1 MYALAAKRT
10 NIPLANKTRPCYN
23 EKNVF
28 IGEVSMS
35 QSAMQEITCPKCGKK
50 TSFLVWDSI
59 NTVEQ
64 PEMKEKVR
72 NDEAF
77 RFHCPDCGASALLNY
92 NFLYHQQE
100 DEVLIYVSADGS
112 DASEM
117 EKLLSQRAQ
126 AFEGYKKRIVRS
138 YNAFKEK
145 LLILD
150 AGFDDRIVEIIKSSV
165 WNHVETQYKDQGI
178 DEIYFA
184 TNEEGAHGFLFRK
197 GGHMVASMEFD
208 EALYHAIYDSAMER
222 LEAATKND
230 LYIDRAWA
238 KDIVERMG

>member
-1 MYALAAKRT
+1 
-10 NIPLANKTRPCYN
+10 
-23 EKNVF
+23 
-28 IGEVSMS
+28 MS

-59 NTVEQ
+59 NTMEN

-77 RFHCPDCGASALLNY
+77 CFHCPECGASALLNY

-100 DEVLIYVSADGS
+100 DKVLIYVSADGGDTS
-112 DASEM
+112 DMAQI
-117 EKLLSQRAQ
+117 LDQRGN
-126 AFEGYKKRIVRS
+126 AFDGYRKRIVRS

-165 WNHVETQYKDQGI
+165 WDNVEAHYKDKKI

-184 TNEEGAHGFLFRK
+184 TNDDGVHGFLFRSA
-197 GGHMVASMEFD
+197 GEMVASMEFD
-208 EALYHAIYDSAMER
+208 ESLYKAIYDSAYER
-222 LEAATKND
+222 LDAATRND
-230 LYIDRAWA
+230 LYIDRDWA
-238 KDIVERMG
+238 KDVVERMG

>member
-1 MYALAAKRT
+1 
-10 NIPLANKTRPCYN
+10 
-23 EKNVF
+23 
-28 IGEVSMS
+28 MS

-50 TSFLVWDSI
+50 TYFLVWDSI
-59 NTVEQ
+59 NTMKN

-77 RFHCPDCGASALLNY
+77 RFHCPECGASALLNY

-100 DEVLIYVSADGS
+100 DKVLIYVSADGE
-112 DASEM
+112 DASDM
-117 EKLLSQRAQ
+117 ARILDQRGN
-126 AFEGYKKRIVRS
+126 AFDGYRKRIVRS

-165 WNHVETQYKDQGI
+165 WDNVEAHYKDKKI

-184 TNEEGAHGFLFRK
+184 TMMTACTASSSAEQERWWHRWNLMNPCTRPSMTAR
-197 GGHMVASMEFD
+197 MNASMPRQGM
-208 EALYHAIYDSAMER
+208 ISISI
-222 LEAATKND
+222 ATG
-230 LYIDRAWA
+230 R
-238 KDIVERMG
+238 RMS

>member
-1 MYALAAKRT
+1 
-10 NIPLANKTRPCYN
+10 
-23 EKNVF
+23 
-28 IGEVSMS
+28 MS

-59 NTVEQ
+59 NTMKN

-77 RFHCPDCGASALLNY
+77 RFHCPECGASALLNY

-100 DEVLIYVSADGS
+100 DKALIYVSADGE

-117 EKLLSQRAQ
+117 AQILDQRGN
-126 AFEGYKKRIVRS
+126 AFDGYRKRIVRS

-150 AGFDDRIVEIIKSSV
+150 AGFDDGSWRSSRAPYGTMSRHTTRIRRSMKSISRPM
-165 WNHVETQYKDQGI
+165 TT
-178 DEIYFA
+178 A
-184 TNEEGAHGFLFRK
+184 CT
-197 GGHMVASMEFD
+197 ASSSAERERWWHRWEFD
-208 EALYHAIYDSAMER
+208 ESLYKAIYDSAYER
-222 LEAATKND
+222 SMP
-230 LYIDRAWA
+230 RQ
-238 KDIVERMG
+238 G

>member
-1 MYALAAKRT
+1 
-10 NIPLANKTRPCYN
+10 
-23 EKNVF
+23 
-28 IGEVSMS
+28 MS

-59 NTVEQ
+59 NTMEN

-77 RFHCPDCGASALLNY
+77 RFHCPECGASALLNY

-100 DEVLIYVSADGS
+100 DKVLIYVSADGE

-117 EKLLSQRAQ
+117 AQILDQRGN
-126 AFEGYKKRIVRS
+126 AFDGYRKRIVRS

-165 WNHVETQYKDQGI
+165 WDNVEAHYKDKKI

-184 TNEEGAHGFLFRK
+184 TNDDGVHGILFRRA
-197 GGHMVASMEFD
+197 GEMVASMEFD
-208 EALYHAIYDSAMER
+208 ESLYKAIYDSAYER
-222 LEAATKND
+222 LDAATRND
-230 LYIDRAWA
+230 LYIDRDWA
-238 KDIVERMG
+238 KDVVERMG

>member
-1 MYALAAKRT
+1 
-10 NIPLANKTRPCYN
+10 
-23 EKNVF
+23 
-28 IGEVSMS
+28 MS

-59 NTVEQ
+59 NTMKD

-77 RFHCPDCGASALLNY
+77 RFHCPECGASALLNY

-100 DEVLIYVSADGS
+100 DKVLIYVSADGE

-117 EKLLSQRAQ
+117 AQILDQRGN
-126 AFEGYKKRIVRS
+126 AFDGYRKRIVRS

-165 WNHVETQYKDQGI
+165 WDNVEAHYKDKKI

-184 TNEEGAHGFLFRK
+184 TNDDGVHGFLFRRA
-197 GGHMVASMEFD
+197 GEMVASMEFD
-208 EALYHAIYDSAMER
+208 ESLYKAIYDSAYER
-222 LEAATKND
+222 SMP
-230 LYIDRAWA
+230 RQ
-238 KDIVERMG
+238 G

>member
-1 MYALAAKRT
+1 
-10 NIPLANKTRPCYN
+10 
-23 EKNVF
+23 
-28 IGEVSMS
+28 MS

-59 NTVEQ
+59 NTMEN

-77 RFHCPDCGASALLNY
+77 RFHCPECGASALLNY

-100 DEVLIYVSADGS
+100 DKVLIYVSADGE

-117 EKLLSQRAQ
+117 AQILDQRGN
-126 AFEGYKKRIVRS
+126 AFDGYRKRIVRS

-165 WNHVETQYKDQGI
+165 WDNVEAHYKDKNI

-184 TNEEGAHGFLFRK
+184 TNDDGVHGLLFRRA
-197 GGHMVASMEFD
+197 GEMVASMEFD
-208 EALYHAIYDSAMER
+208 ESLYKAIYDSAYER
-222 LEAATKND
+222 LDAATRND
-230 LYIDRAWA
+230 LYIDRDWA
-238 KDIVERMG
+238 KDVVERMG